1 MTHNAS
7 ALSAF
12 MDSFVFPLPIY
23 SENGNELCG
32 YYEKRG
38 LRQFIREGLVTG
50 HGPKHRI
57 KTVRFVAGTRELMRR
72 LRMVTP
78 KAAKKIPIAGDVIVA
93 YKDQRL
99 KYRRSDL
106 PKRFGPVRTV
116 FADGRSMDEKST
128 SVDL

>member
-1 MTHNAS
+1 MTHNA
-7 ALSAF
+7 AAIGACI
-12 MDSFVFPLPIY
+12 DAFVFPMPIY

-38 LRQFIREGLVTG
+38 LRQFVREGLVTG

-78 KAAKKIPIAGDVIVA
+78 KDAKKIPIAGDVVVA

-99 KYRRSDL
+99 KYRRSGL
-106 PKRFGPVRTV
+106 PKAFGPVRTV
-116 FADGRSMDEKST
+116 FADGRSMEEKVT
-128 SVDL
+128 PVDL